1 MLVVAVVVQ
10 MLSAMVARLV
20 LGVAVLA
27 VAATIVGWLLL
38 ELLTQAVVRVAT
50 EITERLALVVLVWSS
65 CLFQLQN
72 TQVQSQAHQLSQQAV
87 QTQF

>member
-1 MLVVAVVVQ
+1 MLVAVVAAQ

-27 VAATIVGWLLL
+27 VAATIVGWLVL
-38 ELLTQAVVRVAT
+38 ELLTQAAVRVET
-50 EITERLALVVLVWSS
+50 EITERLALVALVLSS
-65 CLFQLQN
+65 CLSQLLN
-72 TQVQSQAHQLSQQAV
+72 TQAQPQAHQLSRQAV